1 MHHNARN
8 KEKLDDENPQKKG
21 DKRPNEFPVFLN
33 KSLLTCQ
40 EDGDEV
46 VRDNLHK
53 NSVQSVGF
61 FLANKHSGQLAE
73 TLAIV
78 TLPEHTFL

>member
-1 MHHNARN
+1 
-8 KEKLDDENPQKKG
+8 
-21 DKRPNEFPVFLN
+21 
-33 KSLLTCQ
+33 
-40 EDGDEV
+40 V

-61 FLANKHSGQLAE
+61 FLANKHFGQLAE